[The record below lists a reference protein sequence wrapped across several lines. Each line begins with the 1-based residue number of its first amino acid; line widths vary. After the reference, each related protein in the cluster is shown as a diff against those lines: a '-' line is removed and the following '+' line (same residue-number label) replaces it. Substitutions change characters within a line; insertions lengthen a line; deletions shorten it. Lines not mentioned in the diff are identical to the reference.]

1 VEAPKDP
8 KNNQILEKLKS
19 SFDVFKDDMEV
30 HGIMTRVE
38 QLEARGRIKERAE
51 LTPLI
56 NEQAEQLAETR
67 SN

>member
-1 VEAPKDP
+1 
-8 KNNQILEKLKS
+8 
-19 SFDVFKDDMEV
+19 MEV